1 MDLAYI
7 DKLDK
12 AKNGV
17 KNPLFRQDLFDRTVE
32 AKENENKRFQR
43 NGLCI
48 FDYDYRKQSSQK
60 NWVDKRTV
68 FAGEFT
74 NDAKLMEYKFTVQ
87 WVRPSL
93 HLLNVQHDRW
103 KKNFTVTWKTMDTS
117 TFTNWLNLLRQ

>member
-7 DKLDK
+7 DKLDN

-48 FDYDYRKQSSQK
+48 SDYDYRKQSSQK
-60 NWVDKRTV
+60 NWVDKRTE

-74 NDAKLMEYKFTVQ
+74 NYSKLMEY
-87 WVRPSL
+87 
-93 HLLNVQHDRW
+93 
-103 KKNFTVTWKTMDTS
+103 
-117 TFTNWLNLLRQ
+117 